1 MREKA
6 EILDS
11 KAAARAMARISYEI
25 LEKNKGTENL
35 CIIGIL
41 SKGAYIAE
49 SLARKIKEV
58 EGKNIEVGT
67 LDIGS
72 FRDDRKAE
80 IGEDKTNIP
89 FDVTDKKIVLVDDVI
104 YTGRSTRAAIDA
116 IMKRGRPC
124 NVQLAVLIDRG
135 HRELP
140 IRADYVGKNLPTSSD
155 EIVRVCFDE
164 AGQVERVII
173 FGE

>member
-6 EILDS
+6 EILDA

-25 LEKNKGTENL
+25 LEKNKGIDNL

-49 SLARKIKEV
+49 SLARKIREV
-58 EGKNIEVGT
+58 EGKEIEVGM
-67 LDIGS
+67 LDISS
-72 FRDDRKAE
+72 FRDDKKTE
-80 IGEDKTNIP
+80 PIHDKTNIP
-89 FDVTDKKIVLVDDVI
+89 FDVTNKKIVLVDDVV

-124 NVQLAVLIDRG
+124 NIQLAALIDRG

-155 EIVRVCFDE
+155 EIVRVCIGED
-164 AGQVERVII
+164 GLVERVII
-173 FGE
+173 CGE